1 MKKKRNLKPVKLDPK
16 FQKKLGILSIEP
28 KIKRNPIIA
37 QSGTYNGMKH
47 ETLGKDIE
55 GWLEKPD
62 IIVDS
67 YTDME
72 NIEDGSYEH
81 IFIPYTLERMWPW
94 ETIPCLKEC
103 HRILKPGGHIALII
117 EPLESIGQAL
127 IEGDIHRTIHMPPDG
142 TAALTPH
149 NIMYGD
155 PNKILKNTMYAK
167 KQTFTN
173 KWINSL
179 LISGKFKPVQ
189 QTPLDASQMLIVG
202 ERQND

>member
-72 NIEDGSYEH
+72 NIASAVHSD
-81 IFIPYTLERMWPW
+81 P
-94 ETIPCLKEC
+94 
-103 HRILKPGGHIALII
+103 RISVVSPFALRNRKVNHPGKIAVVTDV
-117 EPLESIGQAL
+117 SNAL
-127 IEGDIHRTIHMPPDG
+127 LP
-142 TAALTPH
+142 
-149 NIMYGD
+149 
-155 PNKILKNTMYAK
+155 
-167 KQTFTN
+167 Q
-173 KWINSL
+173 S
-179 LISGKFKPVQ
+179 
-189 QTPLDASQMLIVG
+189 
-202 ERQND
+202 